1 MNKTIVTL
9 LISIL
14 IVTSAHAYEDVITD
28 GAIGAIVGAVIGN
41 NMGSGDSET
50 GAVIGGISAIIF
62 GEKGRSHRVKGR
74 SHHVKKGCHTH
85 THTTCTCKVILHP
98 VTKTIEIRERVWVP
112 GRVIRNAC
120 GEVIYREAGRYET
133 HSRFETITVYR

>member
-9 LISIL
+9 LTSIL
-14 IVTSAHAYEDVITD
+14 IVTSTHAYEDVIKD

-62 GEKGRSHRVKGR
+62 GEKGRSH
-74 SHHVKKGCHTH
+74 HVKKRCHSHKH
-85 THTTCTCKVILHP
+85 TSCSCKVVLHP

-120 GEVIYREAGRYET
+120 GQVIYREAGRYET
-133 HSRFETITVYR
+133 HTRYETITVYR

>member
-9 LISIL
+9 LTSIL
-14 IVTSAHAYEDVITD
+14 IVTSAHAYEDVIRD
-28 GAIGAIVGAVIGN
+28 GTIGAIMGAVIGN
-41 NMGSGDSET
+41 NMGSGDAET

-62 GEKGRSHRVKGR
+62 GEKGRSH
-74 SHHVKKGCHTH
+74 HVKNGCYTNTHTH
-85 THTTCTCKVILHP
+85 THTSPASTVVVHP
-98 VTKTIEIRERVWVP
+98 VTRVVEIREQVWIP
-112 GRVIRNAC
+112 GREIRNAC

>member
-9 LISIL
+9 LTSIL
-14 IVTSAHAYEDVITD
+14 IVTSANAYEDIIRD
-28 GAIGAIVGAVIGN
+28 GAIGAIMGAVIGN

-50 GAVIGGISAIIF
+50 GAVIGGVSAIIF
-62 GEKGRSHRVKGR
+62 GEKGRSHRQPRIKN
-74 SHHVKKGCHTH
+74 GCYTH
-85 THTTCTCKVILHP
+85 THTSCTCKVILHP
-98 VTKTIEIRERVWVP
+98 VTKTVEIREQVWVP

-120 GEVIYREAGRYET
+120 GEVIYRESGRYET

>member
-9 LISIL
+9 LTSIL
-14 IVTSAHAYEDVITD
+14 IVTSTHAYEDVIKD

-50 GAVIGGISAIIF
+50 GAVIGGINAIIF
-62 GEKGRSHRVKGR
+62 GEKGRSHRVK
-74 SHHVKKGCHTH
+74 KGCHTH
-85 THTTCTCKVILHP
+85 THTSCTCKVVLHP
-98 VTKTIEIRERVWVP
+98 VTKTIEIRQRVWVP